1 MRQKVDLLI
10 CEEVYAGFELFEFK
24 PFADTRVRNMLKGKN
39 IVLGVSGGIAA
50 YKACELVS
58 RLKKLNA
65 EVHVIMTASASK
77 FVSPLTF
84 QSLSLNQVVVDMF
97 ESPKY
102 WEIEH
107 ISLAKLADVLVI
119 APATANIIG
128 KLASGIADDMLSTTV
143 MATGSQVI
151 IAPAMNTNM
160 YENFAVQENIQ
171 RLKKRG
177 YIFVEP
183 EEGRLA
189 CGDVG
194 KGKLAEPAVIQE
206 AIVEALNPK
215 QDLAGKTVLVTAGPT
230 REAIDPVRFI
240 SNNSTGKM
248 GYAIAERAAKRGAKV
263 QLVSGP
269 VNLETPLGVERYNV
283 VSAEEMLGKVM
294 ELYSRCD
301 IIIKAAAVAD
311 YAPETVF
318 SQKVK
323 KAEDVLTLKLK
334 KNPDI
339 LYELGKL
346 KGDRVLIGFAMET
359 EQLIENAKQKVIK
372 KNLDFIVANDLNEA
386 GAGFAGDTNV
396 VKIIDREG
404 NIESIPLKMKHEVA
418 DIILDRVR
426 DIKRT

>member
-1 MRQKVDLLI
+1 
-10 CEEVYAGFELFEFK
+10 
-24 PFADTRVRNMLKGKN
+24 MLDGKN

-50 YKACELVS
+50 YKSCELVS
-58 RLKKLNA
+58 RLKKLSA
-65 EVHVIMTASASK
+65 GVHVIMTDSASR
-77 FVSPLTF
+77 FVTPLTF

-97 ESPKY
+97 DAPKY

-107 ISLAKLADVLVI
+107 ISLAKLADVFVI

-128 KLASGIADDMLSTTV
+128 KLANGIADDMLSTTV
-143 MATGSQVI
+143 MATRAKVI

-160 YENFAVQENIQ
+160 YENPMVQRNIKT
-171 RLKKRG
+171 LKELG
-177 YIFVEP
+177 YTFVEP
-183 EEGRLA
+183 GEGRLA

-194 KGKLAEPAVIQE
+194 KGKMADPSVIE
-206 AIVEALNPK
+206 AAIIEALTPR

-248 GYAIAERAAKRGAKV
+248 GFAIAERAARRGAKV
-263 QLVSGP
+263 HLVSGP
-269 VNLETPLGVERYNV
+269 VNLDTPIGVTRHDIL
-283 VSAEEMLGKVM
+283 SAEEMLSKVM
-294 ELYSRCD
+294 ELFPQCD
-301 IIIKAAAVAD
+301 IAIKAAAVAD
-311 YAPETVF
+311 YAPETVY

-323 KAEDVLTLKLK
+323 KTDGGLELRLK

-339 LYELGKL
+339 LYELGKI
-346 KGDRVLIGFAMET
+346 KGDKILVGFAMET
-359 EQLIENAKQKVIK
+359 ENLIENAAQKVKK

-396 VKIIDREG
+396 VKLIDSEG
-404 NIESIPLKMKHEVA
+404 RIESVPLKKKTEVA
-418 DIILDRVR
+418 DIILDRIR

>member
-1 MRQKVDLLI
+1 
-10 CEEVYAGFELFEFK
+10 
-24 PFADTRVRNMLKGKN
+24 MLKGKN

-77 FVSPLTF
+77 FVSSLTF

-119 APATANIIG
+119 APATANVIG

-143 MATGSQVI
+143 IAARSPVI

-160 YENFAVQENIQ
+160 YENPAVQENIQ

-183 EEGRLA
+183 GEGRLA
-189 CGDVG
+189 CGDIG

-206 AIVEALNPK
+206 AILEALNPK
-215 QDLAGKTVLVTAGPT
+215 QDLAGKIVLVTAGPT
-230 REAIDPVRFI
+230 KEAIDPVRFI

-294 ELYSRCD
+294 ELYPRCD

-323 KAEDVLTLKLK
+323 KAEEVLTLKLK

-418 DIILDRVR
+418 DIILDRAR

>member
-1 MRQKVDLLI
+1 
-10 CEEVYAGFELFEFK
+10 
-24 PFADTRVRNMLKGKN
+24 MLEGKN

-65 EVHVIMTASASK
+65 AVHVIMTDSASE
-77 FVSPLTF
+77 FVTPLTF
-84 QSLSLNQVVVDMF
+84 QALSLNQVNVDMF
-97 ESPKY
+97 ESPNY

-128 KLASGIADDMLSTTV
+128 KLAGGIGDDMLSTTV
-143 MATGSQVI
+143 MATKAKVI

-160 YENFAVQENIQ
+160 YDNPVVQKNIQ
-171 RLKKRG
+171 HLKELG
-177 YIFVEP
+177 YSFVEP

-194 KGKLAEPAVIQE
+194 RGKMADPAIIQE
-206 AIVEALNPK
+206 AIIEALYPK
-215 QDLAGKTVLVTAGPT
+215 QDLAGKTILVTAGPT

-248 GYAIAERAAKRGAKV
+248 GYAIAEMAAKRGAKV
-263 QLVSGP
+263 YLVSGP
-269 VNLETPLGVERYNV
+269 VNLDTPCGVERHDV
-283 VSAEEMLGKVM
+283 VSAEEMLCKVM
-294 ELYSRCD
+294 ELFPGCD
-301 IIIKAAAVAD
+301 IAIKAAAVSD

-323 KAEDVLTLKLK
+323 KSADKLELKLK
-334 KNPDI
+334 NNPDI
-339 LYELGKL
+339 LYELGKI
-346 KGDRVLIGFAMET
+346 KGDRILVGFAMET
-359 EQLIENAKQKVIK
+359 EKLIENAGLKVKK

-386 GAGFAGDTNV
+386 GAGFASDTNV

-404 NIESIPLKMKHEVA
+404 NIESIPLKKKHEVA
-418 DIILDRVR
+418 DIILDRIR

>member
-1 MRQKVDLLI
+1 
-10 CEEVYAGFELFEFK
+10 
-24 PFADTRVRNMLKGKN
+24 MLKGKN

-65 EVHVIMTASASK
+65 EVHVVMTEAASR
-77 FVSPLTF
+77 FVTPLTF
-84 QSLSLNQVVVDMF
+84 QSISLNRVTVDMF
-97 ESPKY
+97 ETPNY

-119 APATANIIG
+119 APATANLIG
-128 KLASGIADDMLSTTV
+128 KLAGGIADDMLSTTV
-143 MATGSQVI
+143 MATKAKVI

-160 YENFAVQENIQ
+160 YENPVVQKNIHL
-171 RLKKRG
+171 LKELG

-189 CGDVG
+189 CGDIG
-194 KGKLAEPAVIQE
+194 KGKLADPAVIQD
-206 AIVEALNPK
+206 AIIEALSENK
-215 QDLAGKTVLVTAGPT
+215 DLDGKTVLVTAGPT

-248 GYAIAERAAKRGAKV
+248 GFAIAERAAKRGAKV
-263 QLVSGP
+263 HLVSGP
-269 VNLETPLGVERYNV
+269 VNLDTPCGVMRHNV
-283 VSAEEMLGKVM
+283 ISADEMLGKVM
-294 ELYSRCD
+294 ELFPQCD
-301 IIIKAAAVAD
+301 IAIKAAAVAD

-323 KAEDVLTLKLK
+323 KTDDSLELKLK

-339 LYELGKL
+339 LYELGKI
-346 KGDRVLIGFAMET
+346 KGDKILVGFAMET
-359 EQLIENAKQKVIK
+359 ENLIENAGLKVKK

-386 GAGFAGDTNV
+386 GAGFAADTNV
-396 VKIIDREG
+396 VKIIDRAG
-404 NIESIPLKMKHEVA
+404 NIDSIPLKKKAEVA

>member
-1 MRQKVDLLI
+1 
-10 CEEVYAGFELFEFK
+10 
-24 PFADTRVRNMLKGKN
+24 MLKGKN

-58 RLKKLNA
+58 RLKKLSA
-65 EVHVIMTASASK
+65 GVHVIMTDSASR
-77 FVSPLTF
+77 FVTPLTF
-84 QSLSLNQVVVDMF
+84 QSLSLNQVVLDMF
-97 ESPKY
+97 DAPKF

-107 ISLAKLADVLVI
+107 ISLAKLADVFVI

-128 KLASGIADDMLSTTV
+128 KLANGIADDMLSTTA
-143 MATGSQVI
+143 MATKAKVI

-160 YENFAVQENIQ
+160 YENPIVQRNIKL
-171 RLKKRG
+171 LKDMG
-177 YIFVEP
+177 HIFVEP

-194 KGKLAEPAVIQE
+194 KGKMADPSVIE
-206 AIVEALNPK
+206 AAIIEALSPQ

-248 GYAIAERAAKRGAKV
+248 GFAIAERAAKRGAKV
-263 QLVSGP
+263 HLVSGP
-269 VNLETPLGVERYNV
+269 VSLDTPQGVTRHDIL
-283 VSAEEMLGKVM
+283 SAEEMLKKVM
-294 ELYSRCD
+294 ELFPQCD
-301 IIIKAAAVAD
+301 IAIKAAAVAD
-311 YAPETVF
+311 YAPETVYT
-318 SQKVK
+318 QKVK
-323 KAEDVLTLKLK
+323 KTEGGLELKLK

-339 LYELGKL
+339 LYELGKV
-346 KGDRVLIGFAMET
+346 KGDKILVGFAMET
-359 EQLIENAKQKVIK
+359 ENLIENAAQKVKK

-396 VKIIDREG
+396 VKLIDG
-404 NIESIPLKMKHEVA
+404 KGSIESVPLKKKSEVA
-418 DIILDRVR
+418 DIILDRIR

>member
-1 MRQKVDLLI
+1 MKEINRKNQQESK
-10 CEEVYAGFELFEFK
+10 
-24 PFADTRVRNMLKGKN
+24 MLKGKK

-65 EVHVIMTASASK
+65 DVHVIMTASAAE
-77 FVSPLTF
+77 FVTPLTF
-84 QSLSLNQVVVDMF
+84 QSLSLNQVACDMF

-119 APATANIIG
+119 APATANVIG
-128 KLASGIADDMLSTTV
+128 KLAVGIADDMLTTTV
-143 MATGSQVI
+143 MATKAKVI

-160 YENFAVQENIQ
+160 YENPIVQRNIDK
-171 RLKKRG
+171 LKELG
-177 YIFVEP
+177 YSFVEP

-194 KGKLAEPAVIQE
+194 RGKLADPAVIE
-206 AIVEALNPK
+206 SAIIEALSPK
-215 QDLAGKTVLVTAGPT
+215 QDFSGKNVLVTAGPT

-240 SNNSTGKM
+240 SNHSTGKM
-248 GYAIAERAAKRGAKV
+248 GYAIAEKAAKRGANV
-263 QLVSGP
+263 YLVSGP
-269 VNLETPLGVERYNV
+269 TNLVTPEGVTRFDV
-283 VSAEEMLGKVM
+283 VSAKEMLSQVM
-294 ELYSRCD
+294 ELFPKCD
-301 IIIKAAAVAD
+301 IVIKAAAVAD
-311 YAPETVF
+311 YAPATAY

-323 KAEDVLTLKLK
+323 KASDDMELKLV

-339 LYELGKL
+339 LYELGKI
-346 KGDRVLIGFAMET
+346 KGDKIIVGFAMET
-359 EQLIENAKQKVIK
+359 EKLIENASLKVRK

-386 GAGFAGDTNV
+386 GAGFAADTNV
-396 VKIIDREG
+396 VKLIDREG
-404 NIESIPLKMKHEVA
+404 NIESIPLKKKHEVA
-418 DIILDRVR
+418 DIILDRII

>member
-1 MRQKVDLLI
+1 MSKARKHQK
-10 CEEVYAGFELFEFK
+10 
-24 PFADTRVRNMLKGKN
+24 MLRGKK

-58 RLKKLNA
+58 SLKKLNA
-65 EVHVIMTASASK
+65 EVHVIMTDSAAK
-77 FVSPLTF
+77 FVTPLTF
-84 QSLSLNQVVVDMF
+84 QSLSLNQVVTDMF
-97 ESPKY
+97 QSPKY

-107 ISLAKLADVLVI
+107 ISLAKLADVMVI

-143 MATGSQVI
+143 MATRAQVI

-160 YENFAVQENIQ
+160 YENIVVQENIQ
-171 RLKKRG
+171 RLKKLG
-177 YIFVEP
+177 YLFVEP
-183 EEGRLA
+183 GEGRLA
-189 CGDVG
+189 CGDIG
-194 KGKLAEPAVIQE
+194 KGKMAEPSVIKE
-206 AIVEALNPK
+206 AIIEALNPE

-248 GYAIAERAAKRGAKV
+248 GYAIAERAASRGAKV
-263 QLVSGP
+263 HLVSGP
-269 VNLETPLGVERYNV
+269 VNLDTPQGVERYDI
-283 VSAEEMLGKVM
+283 VSADEMLSKVM
-294 ELYSRCD
+294 ELYGQCD

-318 SQKVK
+318 SQKIK
-323 KAEDVLTLKLK
+323 KTEEQLSLKLK

-359 EQLIENAKQKVIK
+359 EKLIENAKQKVTK

-396 VKIIDREG
+396 VKIIDRDG
-404 NIESIPLKMKHEVA
+404 NIESIPLKLKHEVA
-418 DIILDRVR
+418 DIILDRAR

>member
-1 MRQKVDLLI
+1 
-10 CEEVYAGFELFEFK
+10 
-24 PFADTRVRNMLKGKN
+24 MLEGKN

-119 APATANIIG
+119 APATANVIG

-143 MATGSQVI
+143 MAASSPVI

-160 YENFAVQENIQ
+160 YENPAVQENIQ

-183 EEGRLA
+183 GEGRLA

-206 AIVEALNPK
+206 AILEALNPK

-294 ELYSRCD
+294 ELYPRCD

-323 KAEDVLTLKLK
+323 KAEEVLTLKLK

-418 DIILDRVR
+418 DIILDRAR

>member
-1 MRQKVDLLI
+1 MRQEADLLI
-10 CEEVYAGFELFEFK
+10 YEEVHAGLEAFC
-24 PFADTRVRNMLKGKN
+24 RHRGVRDMLKGKN

-77 FVSPLTF
+77 FVSSLTF

-119 APATANIIG
+119 APATANVIG

-143 MATGSQVI
+143 IAARSPVI

-160 YENFAVQENIQ
+160 YENPAVQENIQ

-183 EEGRLA
+183 GEGRLA
-189 CGDVG
+189 CGDIG

-206 AIVEALNPK
+206 AILEALNPK
-215 QDLAGKTVLVTAGPT
+215 QDLAGKIVLVTAGPT
-230 REAIDPVRFI
+230 KEAIDPVRFI

-294 ELYSRCD
+294 ELYPRCD

-323 KAEDVLTLKLK
+323 KAEEVLTLKLK

-418 DIILDRVR
+418 DIILDRAR